1 MVLHNVLFTQ
11 EWKEEVKNL
20 VTLLENRHENSE
32 IDGDLEHA
40 IKVLTAIYGEG
51 ADEKSYEDLMR
62 SKPVITIPP
71 SRVIT
76 LRKTEVSTAHSNSH
90 VFVSLIMLFW
100 WFALFRLLG
109 RFISIKN
116 L

>member
-1 MVLHNVLFTQ
+1 MR
-11 EWKEEVKNL
+11 NL
-20 VTLLENRHENSE
+20 VTLLENRRENSE
-32 IDGDLEHA
+32 IDVDLEHA

-62 SKPVITIPP
+62 TKPVITIPP

-76 LRKTEVSTAHSNSH
+76 LRSTEVSTAHSNSH
-90 VFVSLIMLFW
+90 IFVSLVMLFW
-100 WFALFRLLG
+100 WFAIRRLHG
-109 RFISIKN
+109 RFISIEN